1 MSGKAVGV
9 PSGSD
14 DGVLRE
20 LTGLMRELVEVQKEN
35 TAHVKRTMEY
45 LSGLAYVMKGQFQDV
60 LDGFQY
66 VLDAERDEIDYDE
79 WLEDMEVGE
88 LAAEVEDLEVENEE
102 FLVFLR
108 ERAKNGEGVENVA
121 DNVVASGSG

>member
-1 MSGKAVGV
+1 VSGKAVGV

>member
-1 MSGKAVGV
+1 
-9 PSGSD
+9 
-14 DGVLRE
+14 
-20 LTGLMRELVEVQKEN
+20 MRELVEVQKEN
-35 TAHVKRTMEY
+35 TAHVKCTMEY

>member
-1 MSGKAVGV
+1 VSGKAVRV